1 MSNLPLNVQ
10 KFMPLVQQQI
20 VSGSKEFEKV
30 IERLEKELE
39 KIPNDYQS
47 ETVYAHFFYGR
58 CDWFVL
64 NWDREDEIIF
74 CYVILNG
81 DVEMSELG
89 DVWLL
94 ELVNSSR
101 IELDF
106 YWEKKSL
113 AQAKYEKYPD
123 YFPKPNATE

>member
-1 MSNLPLNVQ
+1 MRKLPLNIQ
-10 KFMPLVQQQI
+10 KFMPLMQQRI
-20 VSGSKEFEKV
+20 ITGSNEFEEV
-30 IERLEKELE
+30 IERLDKELE
-39 KIPNDYQS
+39 EIPADFQS
-47 ETVYAHFFYGR
+47 KTVYAHFFYGG

-64 NWDREDEIIF
+64 SWDRENEIIF

-89 DVWLL
+89 DVWLP
-94 ELVNSSR
+94 ELVNNFR

-106 YWEKKSL
+106 YWEKTSL

-123 YFPKPNATE
+123 YFPKP

>member
-1 MSNLPLNVQ
+1 MRRLPLNIQ
-10 KFMPLVQQQI
+10 KFMPLIQQQI
-20 VSGSKEFEKV
+20 VSGSNEFNET
-30 IERLEKELE
+30 IDRLEKELE
-39 KIPNDYQS
+39 EIPDDYRS
-47 ETVYAHFFYGR
+47 ETVHAHFFYGR

-64 NWDREDEIIF
+64 SWDRENEIIF

-89 DVWLL
+89 DVWLP
-94 ELVNSSR
+94 ELADSSR

-113 AQAKYEKYPD
+113 AQAKHEKYPD
-123 YFPKPNATE
+123 YFSKT